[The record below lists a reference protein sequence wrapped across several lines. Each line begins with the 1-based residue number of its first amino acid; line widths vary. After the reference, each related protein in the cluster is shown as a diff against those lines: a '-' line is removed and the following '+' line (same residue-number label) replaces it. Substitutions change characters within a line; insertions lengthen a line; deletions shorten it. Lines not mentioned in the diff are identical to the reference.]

1 MITTK
6 DLIEKFQYALDNKWG
21 YIWGTSGEKWTAL
34 KQENLEKTTDE
45 SRALSRQYGK
55 KWIGSYVADCSGL
68 FSWAFKQL
76 GGTMYHGSDTMYKK
90 WCDQKGK
97 LNAGKREDFATLKP
111 GTAVFTWD
119 GSRYKHVGLF
129 IGGDTVIEAKG
140 TRAGVV
146 ESKVTE
152 TRWTHW
158 GELTG
163 VNYVACGETD
173 PAPDPNQEP
182 VQEPVSKPTIRKGN
196 KGLYVTLAQTMLLN
210 RGYLLPKYGADGD
223 FGAETE
229 AAVKL
234 FQKDWG
240 LTPDGVIGPK
250 TWAMLDSTP
259 AKPKTYTVTIFGL
272 DTEQANEL
280 LMKYSTATK
289 VEEA

>member
-1 MITTK
+1 MKSNLVLCFVAAFGFVVANAHAQEAVET
-6 DLIEKFQYALDNKWG
+6 AAPAPA
-21 YIWGTSGEKWTAL
+21 GEK
-34 KQENLEKTTDE
+34 
-45 SRALSRQYGK
+45 
-55 KWIGSYVADCSGL
+55 
-68 FSWAFKQL
+68 
-76 GGTMYHGSDTMYKK
+76 
-90 WCDQKGK
+90 
-97 LNAGKREDFATLKP
+97 
-111 GTAVFTWD
+111 
-119 GSRYKHVGLF
+119 
-129 IGGDTVIEAKG
+129 
-140 TRAGVV
+140 
-146 ESKVTE
+146 
-152 TRWTHW
+152 
-158 GELTG
+158 
-163 VNYVACGETD
+163 D